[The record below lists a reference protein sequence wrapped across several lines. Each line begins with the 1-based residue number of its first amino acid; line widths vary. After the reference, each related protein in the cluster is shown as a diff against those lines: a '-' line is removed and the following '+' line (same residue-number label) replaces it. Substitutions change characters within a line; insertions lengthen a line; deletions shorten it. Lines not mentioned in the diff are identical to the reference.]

1 MKHINELTIFDYEQ
15 CIDSAS
21 NALNSIPEIIEFIEK
36 VEEIAKLFYNGS
48 FVSTNFITYLSYYL
62 RRNTIDNTTQQL
74 ETFGAQVLS
83 NINLK
88 LNE

>member
-1 MKHINELTIFDYEQ
+1 MKNINDLTGVDFEECVDPVTDQ
-15 CIDSAS
+15 LT
-21 NALNSIPEIIEFIEK
+21 NIPQIAVLVEK

-62 RRNTIDNTTQQL
+62 RRNTIDNTMQQL

>member
-21 NALNSIPEIIEFIEK
+21 NALNSMPEIIEFIEK